1 VATGSPVRQATSLFR
16 ERFGSAPLVVASAP
30 GRINLIGEHTDYNG
44 GPVLPFA
51 IERRTAAAVSHADRW
66 EVISA
71 LDGWVHQLDIE
82 DNGVAAAGWTAYARA
97 VIRTLARTGPFPRG
111 GRIAVASVVPAGAG
125 LSSSAALVVSL
136 TRALLALAGRR
147 EPPERVIEYAFAAEH
162 DEVGVRCGRMDQTV
176 AVLAEPGKALFFET
190 GSGMLRLVPLES
202 RVLVFETG
210 VSHLLTGGELNQRR
224 RECDMALGLLRE
236 AGRPLAELASL
247 PPQELSWAMRV
258 LPAPWSLRVRHVVTE
273 TARTRLAAERLAAG
287 DLSGLGE
294 LLLEGHRSLGAD
306 YGSSCAEA
314 DLLVESSVRHGAWG
328 ARLTGAGWGGA
339 VIALAPQGREARLIA
354 EVQED
359 FRRIFGR
366 LPSVWAT
373 SAAAGARLE
382 RYT

>member
-51 IERRTAAAVSHADRW
+51 IERRTAAAVGHAERW
-66 EVISA
+66 EVISGI
-71 LDGWVHQLDIE
+71 DGWVHQLDIE
-82 DNGVAAAGWTAYARA
+82 GTGVEAAGWTAYARA
-97 VIRTLARTGPFPRG
+97 VIRTLARSGPFLRG
-111 GRIAVASVVPAGAG
+111 GRIAVASAVPAGAG
-125 LSSSAALVVSL
+125 LSSSAALTVSL

-147 EPPERVIEYAFAAEH
+147 EPAEQIIEYAFTAEH
-162 DEVGVRCGRMDQTV
+162 DEVGVHCGRMDQTV
-176 AVLAEPGKALFFET
+176 AVLAEPGKALCFET
-190 GSGMLRLVPLES
+190 GSGVLRLVPLES

-224 RECDMALGLLRE
+224 RECEVALGLLRE
-236 AGRPLAELASL
+236 AGRPLADLASL
-247 PPQELSWAMRV
+247 PPLDLPWAMRV

-273 TARTRLAAERLAAG
+273 TARTRLAAERLAVG
-287 DLSGLGE
+287 DLPGLGK
-294 LLLEGHRSLGAD
+294 LLLEGHRSLGTD

-314 DLLVESSVRHGAWG
+314 DLLVESSARHGAWG

-339 VIALAPQGREARLIA
+339 VLAIAPAEREARMIA

-359 FRRIFGR
+359 FRRIFGQ
-366 LPSVWAT
+366 LPVVWAT
-373 SAAAGARLE
+373 AASGGARLE
-382 RYT
+382 RHT

>member
-1 VATGSPVRQATSLFR
+1 MATGSPVRQATSLFQ

-51 IERRTAAAVSHADRW
+51 IERRTAAAAGHADRW

-71 LDGWVHQLDIE
+71 VDGWVHRLDVE
-82 DNGVAAAGWTAYARA
+82 DTGTEAAGWTVYARA
-97 VIRTLARTGPFPRG
+97 VIRTLARSGPLPRG
-111 GRIAVASVVPAGAG
+111 GRIAVASAVPVGAG
-125 LSSSAALVVSL
+125 LSSSAALTVSL

-147 EPPERVIEYAFAAEH
+147 EPTDRIIDYAFIAEH

-176 AVLAEPGKALFFET
+176 AVLAEPGKALYFET
-190 GSGMLRLVPLES
+190 GSGLLRLVPLES

-224 RECDMALGLLRE
+224 RECEVALDLLRE
-236 AGRPLAELASL
+236 AGRPLADLASL
-247 PPQELSWAMRV
+247 PLQELPWAVRV
-258 LPAPWSLRVRHVVTE
+258 LPAPWSLRVRHVVRE
-273 TARTRLAAERLAAG
+273 TARTRLAAERLAVG
-287 DLSGLGE
+287 DLPALGT
-294 LLLEGHRSLGAD
+294 LLLEGHRSLRTD

-339 VIALAPQGREARLIA
+339 VIALAAPEREPRLIA

-366 LPSVWAT
+366 LPVVWTT

-382 RYT
+382 RHT

>member
-1 VATGSPVRQATSLFR
+1 MATGSPVRQATSLFQ

-51 IERRTAAAVSHADRW
+51 IERRTAAAVGHADHW

-71 LDGWVHQLDIE
+71 IDGWVHQLE
-82 DNGVAAAGWTAYARA
+82 PGESGVEAKGWTAYARA
-97 VIRTLARTGPFPRG
+97 VLRVLGRAGPFPRG
-111 GRIAVASVVPAGAG
+111 GRIAVASAVPVGAG
-125 LSSSAALVVSL
+125 LSSSAALAVSL

-147 EPPERVIEYAFAAEH
+147 EPPERIIDYAFMAEH
-162 DEVGVRCGRMDQTV
+162 DEVGVSCGRMDQTI

-190 GSGMLRLVPLES
+190 GSGMVRQVPLGG
-202 RVLVFETG
+202 RILVFETG
-210 VSHLLTGGELNQRR
+210 VAHLLTGGELNQRR
-224 RECDMALGLLRE
+224 RECEVALGLLRE
-236 AGRPLAELASL
+236 AGRPLADLASL
-247 PPQELSWAMRV
+247 PPQELPWAMRV

-287 DLSGLGE
+287 DLPGLGS
-294 LLLEGHRSLGAD
+294 LLVEGHRSLGAD

-339 VIALAPQGREARLIA
+339 VIALAPSEREARMVA

-359 FRRIFGR
+359 FRLIFGR
-366 LPSVWAT
+366 LPVVWAT
-373 SAAAGARLE
+373 SASAGARLE
-382 RYT
+382 RHT

>member
-1 VATGSPVRQATSLFR
+1 VATGSPVRQATSLFQ

-51 IERRTAAAVSHADRW
+51 IERRTAAAAGHADRW

-71 LDGWVHQLDIE
+71 VDGWVHRLDVE
-82 DNGVAAAGWTAYARA
+82 DTGAEAAGWTAYARA
-97 VIRTLARTGPFPRG
+97 VIRTLARSGPLPRG
-111 GRIAVASVVPAGAG
+111 GRIAVASAVPVGAG
-125 LSSSAALVVSL
+125 LSSSAALTVSL

-147 EPPERVIEYAFAAEH
+147 EPTDRIIDYAFTAEH
-162 DEVGVRCGRMDQTV
+162 DEVGVHCGRMDQTV
-176 AVLAEPGKALFFET
+176 AVLAEPGKALYFET
-190 GSGMLRLVPLES
+190 GSGLLRLVPLES

-224 RECDMALGLLRE
+224 RECEVALDLLRE
-236 AGRPLAELASL
+236 AGRPLADLASL
-247 PPQELSWAMRV
+247 PLQELPWAVRV

-273 TARTRLAAERLAAG
+273 TARTRLAAERLAVG
-287 DLSGLGE
+287 DLPALGT
-294 LLLEGHRSLGAD
+294 LLLEGHRSLCTD

-339 VIALAPQGREARLIA
+339 VIALAAPERESRLIA

-366 LPSVWAT
+366 LPVVWTT

-382 RYT
+382 RHT